1 MNSYSYRND
10 PMFLRNQFETH
21 GKFELPYIRKQV
33 FEFDRIELIALSET
47 KTNDSPE
54 NCRKIVHGFLDDY
67 RINRYYNYPE
77 RYRAKLTQYRALISP
92 DYSTWQEMNT
102 WRGLEAVSHNR
113 WVGKYWQEVWRMPV
127 IPSVTWG
134 SPVSYEYCF
143 DGIERCCW
151 VAISVVGTKRYRRA
165 FIHGYDAMLEHISP
179 DGIICLGMPYEEMR
193 GNILSVPYKYPRHI
207 SSRQLCLPFIEYS
220 IHTEIVR

>member
-1 MNSYSYRND
+1 MESLSFRILASKCSNLIVLSLLR
-10 PMFLRNQFETH
+10 FLRQRPTTVLKNAGRLCT
-21 GKFELPYIRKQV
+21 
-33 FEFDRIELIALSET
+33 A
-47 KTNDSPE
+47 
-54 NCRKIVHGFLDDY
+54 FLDDY

-77 RYRAKLTQYRALISP
+77 RYRAKLSQYRALISP

-102 WRGLEAVSHNR
+102 WRGMEAVSHNR

-151 VAISVVGTKRYRRA
+151 VAISVVGTKLYRRA

-179 DGIICLGMPYEEMR
+179 DGIICLGRPYEEMR
-193 GNILSVPYKYPRHI
+193 GNILSVP
-207 SSRQLCLPFIEYS
+207 
-220 IHTEIVR
+220 